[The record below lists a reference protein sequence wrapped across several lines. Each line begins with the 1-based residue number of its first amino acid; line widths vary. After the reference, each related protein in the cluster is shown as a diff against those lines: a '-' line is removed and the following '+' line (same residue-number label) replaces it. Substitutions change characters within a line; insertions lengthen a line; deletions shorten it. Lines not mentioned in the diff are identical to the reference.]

1 MEQDGRNSTYLQRA
15 LIQQAVTLM
24 EEKHRFQSG
33 DHVAQWLKP
42 GAYREVISTVNWQ

>member
-1 MEQDGRNSTYLQRA
+1 MKQDGRKSTYLQRA

-24 EEKHRFQSG
+24 EETRRFQSG

-42 GAYREVISTVNWQ
+42 VAYREIIPTVIWW